1 MDNKIF
7 VSPHYLAILS
17 MVLSQGLHPVDV
29 MSFDNFVDFL
39 NHVKFRLK
47 EQDRIGALD
56 ALVSEEV
63 RMMDLAEEDVFNVSN
78 PRT

>member
-1 MDNKIF
+1 MNKKIF

-17 MVLSQGLHPVDV
+17 MVLSQGLHPVNV
-29 MSFDNFVDFL
+29 MSFESFADFL

-63 RMMDLAEEDVFNVSN
+63 RMMDLAQEEVFHVSN
-78 PRT
+78 P